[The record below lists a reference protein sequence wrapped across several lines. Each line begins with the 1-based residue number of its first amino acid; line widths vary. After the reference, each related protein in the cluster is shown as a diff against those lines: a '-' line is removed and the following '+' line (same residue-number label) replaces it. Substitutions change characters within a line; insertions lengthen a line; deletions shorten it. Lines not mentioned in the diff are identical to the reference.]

1 MFWENKMSENVHEVT
16 DQTFEQDV
24 LKSDVPVLVDFWA
37 EWCTPCK
44 ALAPIVDKVAQEYDG
59 KIRVVKL
66 NIDNSNQTPMKYG
79 IKGIPTL
86 LLFRGGNEVD
96 RAVGNQPKERI
107 TQMLD
112 RAIGASVAES
122 VAESKG

>member
-44 ALAPIVDKVAQEYDG
+44 ALAPTVDKVAQEYDG